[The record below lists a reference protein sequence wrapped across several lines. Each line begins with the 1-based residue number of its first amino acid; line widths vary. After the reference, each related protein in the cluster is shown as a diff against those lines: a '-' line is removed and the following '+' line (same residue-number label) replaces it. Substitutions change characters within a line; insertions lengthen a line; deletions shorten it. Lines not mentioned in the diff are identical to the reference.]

1 MSLFDRL
8 WGGSMMMTR
17 SVIRYVVAVSLAVL
31 FAGNALAD
39 VPPLLKA
46 KGKQQQCDSLEV
58 WTKIAQELNSAAFAD
73 SVFKPL
79 IGKSYRDLS
88 NSEKEK
94 ILEIVDR
101 CMVNTGKNNYLPLAF
116 ETGSRTDLS
125 TDPDRRARQHASLE
139 NINELDVR
147 AAREVIEYREKYQ
160 RQLNEG
166 RPQLIP
172 HSFLGDPKAVK
183 RQRLTKRMCHANSSG
198 WHFLYN
204 DYVFDGEAV
213 IASNDEH
220 PGRGSRPCSN
230 PIAMQSFIPN
240 VYSLLRMPNSP
251 HRTLLSVGDI
261 CGKDPEILFLFHG
274 HRTLPKYDDYP
285 RRNWDGQYPTDARTS
300 TYRFYVPSGS
310 DGAPYTGFIN
320 PVESG
325 ILATREVVMK
335 QCKTVPDSIRVVGGT
350 LLRGVI
356 INPRNRSRELPENL
370 DYWEFYSG
378 TFYPN
383 EPEKRLVHGD
393 QRMAATYSAMASEN
407 AAYIQA
413 EREKARNAS
422 DGSLALGFFA
432 LAMFGSY
439 MANPC
444 NDTNIDYFVRKNA
457 GCFD

>member
-1 MSLFDRL
+1 
-8 WGGSMMMTR
+8 MMTR
-17 SVIRYVVAVSLAVL
+17 YVIRCVVAVSLGVL

-58 WTKIAQELNSAAFAD
+58 WTKTDQELDGDAVAFAD

-79 IGKSYRDLS
+79 IGKNYRDLS
-88 NSEKEK
+88 NSEKNK
-94 ILEIVDR
+94 ILKIVGL
-101 CMVNTGKNNYLPLAF
+101 CMSKTGMNRFLPLAF
-116 ETGSRTDLS
+116 ETDSRTNNS
-125 TDPDRRARQHASLE
+125 TRRALHAALE
-139 NINELDVR
+139 NLTEADVT
-147 AAREVIEYREKYQ
+147 AAREVVEHREKYQ

-220 PGRGSRPCSN
+220 PGHGSRFCNN
-230 PIAMQSFIPN
+230 PIAKQSFIPN
-240 VYSLLRMPNSP
+240 VSSLLRMLNP
-251 HRTLLSVGDI
+251 RGTLLSVGDI
-261 CGKDPEILFLFHG
+261 CGKDPEILFLSAR
-274 HRTLPKYDDYP
+274 HRALPKYDDYP
-285 RRNWDGQYPTDARTS
+285 RRNWDGSYPTDAGTN
-300 TYRFYVPSGS
+300 TYFFYVPSGS
-310 DGAPYTGFIN
+310 DGAPHTGFIN

-350 LLRGVI
+350 LLKGIIIEDI
-356 INPRNRSRELPENL
+356 INATNRSRELPEKL

-383 EPEKRLVHGD
+383 EPEKRLVHDD
-393 QRMAATYSAMASEN
+393 QRMAATYSARAIEN

-422 DGSLALGFFA
+422 DGSLALGWFA
-432 LAMFGSY
+432 LAMLGSY

-444 NDTNIDYFVRKNA
+444 NDTGIEYSVRKNL